1 MDTIYTVWYF
11 KSQEDVEI
19 VVIASDESEARRIAM
34 QKLEGPVKL
43 FRVSEF
49 FKINEEYK
57 KYLTLLERLMNL
69 DRQGYGDKR

>member
-11 KSQEDVEI
+11 KSQEDIETVI
-19 VVIASDESEARRIAM
+19 IASDESEARRIAM